1 MPLVLGVLV
10 DVFLRKAAEENAV
23 ETGMESVQVGI
34 THVTD
39 ARLGLG
45 RETSNRSIF
54 GERESSTAGDNGAHL
69 RWTMSRRSEPHKC
82 FRAQKV

>member
-10 DVFLRKAAEENAV
+10 DVLLRKAAKEDAV
-23 ETGMESVQVGI
+23 EAGMESVQVGT

-45 RETSNRSIF
+45 RKTSN
-54 GERESSTAGDNGAHL
+54 GEI
-69 RWTMSRRSEPHKC
+69 W
-82 FRAQKV
+82 